1 MLKIDQAVVFAGGL
15 GKRLAPFTDT
25 APKPMYPIAGVP
37 YIEHLLKQI
46 RSFGISDVIMLLG
59 YLPEVIQDYVGDGSQ
74 YGLNVTYCVTPVEY
88 DTSKRLLAAAD
99 KLHDVFLMMYCD
111 NYCPVDFEALKTQY
125 EHNDAL
131 IQITAYANTDGYTK
145 NNLRIDAGGK
155 VLKYDKKR
163 TSEGLAGV
171 DIGYAI
177 FSKEILELAGDGNE
191 NFEAVVYPQVVD
203 MGRMY
208 ATVTQHRYYSIGSFE
223 RISLTEEFFKDK
235 KVVFLDRD
243 GTLNERP
250 PKACYVESPDGFI
263 WLDGAREAV
272 KALNDAG
279 FVTVLISNQPGIARG
294 NLTEETLG
302 LIHDK
307 MQSELAQIGAHID
320 HIYYCPHNWDEGCE
334 CRKPKPGMLY
344 QAARDLCINLRH
356 SILIGDD
363 ERDIEA
369 GEAAGCRC
377 IMVDD
382 EYTLAD
388 AVRDIIAG
396 RG

>member
-111 NYCPVDFEALKTQY
+111 NYCPVDFEVLKTQY

-163 TSEGLAGV
+163 T
-171 DIGYAI
+171 
-177 FSKEILELAGDGNE
+177 
-191 NFEAVVYPQVVD
+191 
-203 MGRMY
+203 
-208 ATVTQHRYYSIGSFE
+208 
-223 RISLTEEFFKDK
+223 
-235 KVVFLDRD
+235 
-243 GTLNERP
+243 
-250 PKACYVESPDGFI
+250 
-263 WLDGAREAV
+263 
-272 KALNDAG
+272 
-279 FVTVLISNQPGIARG
+279 
-294 NLTEETLG
+294 
-302 LIHDK
+302 
-307 MQSELAQIGAHID
+307 
-320 HIYYCPHNWDEGCE
+320 
-334 CRKPKPGMLY
+334 
-344 QAARDLCINLRH
+344 
-356 SILIGDD
+356 
-363 ERDIEA
+363 
-369 GEAAGCRC
+369 
-377 IMVDD
+377 
-382 EYTLAD
+382 
-388 AVRDIIAG
+388 
-396 RG
+396 